1 MRRKTIVIT
10 YALAFSLLLSG
21 CGAGLNAATTK
32 ITRVTDGSEITIR
45 ENGSEIRVVNLT
57 LVDTED
63 GAAVV
68 VAMIVNQGTDSDQ
81 LLGFS
86 VQGVQATLTGET
98 ELLPNKPLFFEG
110 EQANA
115 KAVFLGANPKPGT
128 HVTVSIGFAKAGF
141 VTADVIIRD
150 KRDDFKN
157 VISGTPLTS
166 ADTAATA
173 DTATVTE

>member
-1 MRRKTIVIT
+1 MRRKTIVISS
-10 YALAFSLLLSG
+10 ALAFSLLLSG
-21 CGAGLNAATTK
+21 CGAGQNAATRMV
-32 ITRVTDGSEITIR
+32 TRVTDGNEITIR

-63 GAAVV
+63 GAAVI
-68 VAMIVNQGTDSDQ
+68 VATIINQGAEPDQ

-86 VQGVQATLTGET
+86 VQGVQATLSGEVL
-98 ELLPNKPLFFEG
+98 LLPNKPLFFEG

-128 HVTVSIGFAKAGF
+128 HVTISLGFAKAGF
-141 VTADVIIRD
+141 VTAEVIIRD

-157 VISGTPLTS
+157 VISGAVLT
-166 ADTAATA
+166 TV

>member
-1 MRRKTIVIT
+1 MRRNSIVIT
-10 YALAFSLLLSG
+10 SALAFSLLLTG

-32 ITRVTDGSEITIR
+32 ISRVTDGNEITIR

-57 LVDTED
+57 LVDTQD

-68 VAMIVNQGTDSDQ
+68 VATIINQGAESDQ

-98 ELLPNKPLFFEG
+98 MLLPNKPLFFEG

-115 KAVFLGANPKPGT
+115 KAVFSGANAKPGT
-128 HVTVSIGFAKAGF
+128 HVTVSLGFTKAGF
-141 VTADVIIRD
+141 VSAEVIIRD

-157 VISGTPLTS
+157 VISGAEL
-166 ADTAATA
+166 ATA

>member
-1 MRRKTIVIT
+1 MRRTSIVIT
-10 YALAFSLLLSG
+10 SALAFSLLLSG
-21 CGAGLNAATTK
+21 CGAGQTAATRM
-32 ITRVTDGSEITIR
+32 ITRVTDGQEITIK

-68 VAMIVNQGTDSDQ
+68 VANIINQGTESDQ

-98 ELLPNKPLFFEG
+98 TLLPNKPLFFEG

-115 KAVFLGANPKPGT
+115 KAVFPGANPKPGT
-128 HVTVSIGFAKAGF
+128 HVTISLGFAKAGF
-141 VTADVIIRD
+141 VTAEVIIRD
-150 KRDDFKN
+150 KRDAFKN
-157 VISGTPLTS
+157 VISG
-166 ADTAATA
+166 ATLA
-173 DTATVTE
+173 TVDTATVTE

>member
-10 YALAFSLLLSG
+10 TALAFSLLLSG

-32 ITRVTDGSEITIR
+32 ISRVTDGNEITIR

-57 LVDTED
+57 LVDTQD
-63 GAAVV
+63 GAAVI
-68 VAMIVNQGTDSDQ
+68 VATIINQGAEPDQ

-86 VQGVQATLTGET
+86 VQGVQATLSGEVL
-98 ELLPNKPLFFEG
+98 LLPNKPLFFEG

-128 HVTVSIGFAKAGF
+128 HVTISIGFAKAGF
-141 VTADVIIRD
+141 VTAEVIIRD

-157 VISGTPLTS
+157 VISGAKLT
-166 ADTAATA
+166 TA

>member
-1 MRRKTIVIT
+1 MRRKSIVIT
-10 YALAFSLLLSG
+10 SALAFSLLLSG
-21 CGAGLNAATTK
+21 CGAGQNAATRM
-32 ITRVTDGSEITIR
+32 ITRVTDGTEITIK

-68 VAMIVNQGTDSDQ
+68 VATIVNQGTEPDQ

-86 VQGVQATLTGET
+86 VQGVQAALSGET
-98 ELLPNKPLFFEG
+98 MLLPNKPLFFEG

-115 KAVFLGANPKPGT
+115 KAVFTGANPKPGT
-128 HVTVSIGFAKAGF
+128 HVTVSLGFARAGF
-141 VTADVIIRD
+141 VSAEVIIRD

-157 VISGTPLTS
+157 VVSGAKLAST
-166 ADTAATA
+166 
-173 DTATVTE
+173 DTATATG

>member
-1 MRRKTIVIT
+1 MRRKSIVIT
-10 YALAFSLLLSG
+10 SALAFSLLLSG
-21 CGAGLNAATTK
+21 CGAGQNAATTK
-32 ITRVTDGSEITIR
+32 ITRVTDGNEITIR

-57 LVDTED
+57 LVDTAD

-68 VAMIVNQGTDSDQ
+68 VATIINQGAESDQ

-86 VQGVQATLTGET
+86 VQGVQATLSGEST
-98 ELLPNKPLFFEG
+98 LLPNKPLFFEG

-128 HVTVSIGFAKAGF
+128 HVKVSIGFAKAGF
-141 VTADVIIRD
+141 VSADVIIRD

-157 VISGTPLTS
+157 VISGATLV
-166 ADTAATA
+166 TA
-173 DTATVTE
+173 DTTTATATATE

>member
-115 KAVFLGANPKPGT
+115 KAVFPGANPKPGT

-157 VISGTPLTS
+157 VISGAPLAS
-166 ADTAATA
+166 ADTADTA

>member
-10 YALAFSLLLSG
+10 SALAFSLLMSG
-21 CGAGLNAATTK
+21 CGAGQTAATRM
-32 ITRVTDGSEITIR
+32 ITRVTDGQEITIK

-57 LVDTED
+57 LVDTGD

-68 VAMIVNQGTDSDQ
+68 VATIINQGTESDQ

-86 VQGVQATLTGET
+86 VQGVQATLSGEVV
-98 ELLPNKPLFFEG
+98 LLPNKPLFFEG

-115 KAVFLGANPKPGT
+115 KAVFAGANPKPGT
-128 HVTVSIGFAKAGF
+128 HVTVSLGFAKAGF
-141 VTADVIIRD
+141 VNAEVIIRD

-157 VISGTPLTS
+157 VISGAVLT
-166 ADTAATA
+166 TA

>member
-1 MRRKTIVIT
+1 MRRTSIVIT
-10 YALAFSLLLSG
+10 SALAFSLLLSG
-21 CGAGLNAATTK
+21 CGAGQNAATRM
-32 ITRVTDGSEITIR
+32 ITRVTDGQEITIK

-57 LVDTED
+57 LVDTGD

-68 VAMIVNQGTDSDQ
+68 VATIINQGTEVDQ

-86 VQGVQATLTGET
+86 VQGVQATLSGET
-98 ELLPNKPLFFEG
+98 ALLPNEPLFFEG

-115 KAVFLGANPKPGT
+115 KAVFPGANPKPGT
-128 HVTVSIGFAKAGF
+128 HVTVSLGFAKAGF
-141 VTADVIIRD
+141 VTAEVIIRD

-157 VISGTPLTS
+157 VISGVKL
-166 ADTAATA
+166 ATA

>member
-1 MRRKTIVIT
+1 MRRTSIVI
-10 YALAFSLLLSG
+10 ASAIAFSLLLTG
-21 CGAGLNAATTK
+21 CGAGLNAATRNL
-32 ITRVTDGSEITIR
+32 TRVTDGTEITIK

-57 LVDTED
+57 LVDTGD

-68 VAMIVNQGTDSDQ
+68 VATIINQGTEVDE

-98 ELLPNKPLFFEG
+98 VLLPNKPLFFEG

-115 KAVFLGANPKPGT
+115 KAVFLGANPKAGT
-128 HVTVSIGFAKAGF
+128 NVSVSLGFAKAGF
-141 VTADVIIRD
+141 VSADVIIRD

-157 VISGTPLTS
+157 VISGAKLETTE
-166 ADTAATA
+166 TATA
-173 DTATVTE
+173 TN

>member
-1 MRRKTIVIT
+1 MRRKSIVIT
-10 YALAFSLLLSG
+10 SALAFSVLLSG
-21 CGAGLNAATTK
+21 CGAGQNAATTK
-32 ITRVTDGSEITIR
+32 IARVTDGNEITIR

-57 LVDTED
+57 LVDTAD

-68 VAMIVNQGTDSDQ
+68 VATIVNQGSEPDQ

-86 VQGVQATLTGET
+86 VQGVQATLSGESA
-98 ELLPNKPLFFEG
+98 LLPNKPLFFEG

-128 HVTVSIGFAKAGF
+128 HVKVSIGFAKAGF
-141 VTADVIIRD
+141 VSADVIIRD

-157 VISGTPLTS
+157 VISGATLV
-166 ADTAATA
+166 TA
-173 DTATVTE
+173 DTTTATATATE

>member
-1 MRRKTIVIT
+1 M
-10 YALAFSLLLSG
+10 
-21 CGAGLNAATTK
+21 
-32 ITRVTDGSEITIR
+32 ITRVTDGTEITVR

-57 LVDTED
+57 LVDTGD

-68 VAMIVNQGTDSDQ
+68 VATIINQGTQPDQ

-86 VQGVQATLTGET
+86 VQGVQATLSGET
-98 ELLPNKPLFFEG
+98 ALLRNKPLFFEG

-115 KAVFLGANPKPGT
+115 KAVFPGANPKPGT

-141 VTADVIIRD
+141 VSADAIIRD

-157 VISGTPLTS
+157 VISGAKL
-166 ADTAATA
+166 ATA
-173 DTATVTE
+173 DTATVTATE

>member
-1 MRRKTIVIT
+1 MRRKSIVIT
-10 YALAFSLLLSG
+10 SALAFSLLLSG
-21 CGAGLNAATTK
+21 CGAGQNAATTK
-32 ITRVTDGSEITIR
+32 ITRVTDGNEITIR

-57 LVDTED
+57 LVDTAD

-68 VAMIVNQGTDSDQ
+68 VATIINQGAESDQ

-86 VQGVQATLTGET
+86 VQGVQAALSGEST
-98 ELLPNKPLFFEG
+98 LLPNKPLFFEG

-128 HVTVSIGFAKAGF
+128 HVKVSIGFAKAGF
-141 VTADVIIRD
+141 VSADVIIRD

-157 VISGTPLTS
+157 VISGATLV
-166 ADTAATA
+166 TA
-173 DTATVTE
+173 DTTTATATATE

>member
-1 MRRKTIVIT
+1 MRRTSIVIT
-10 YALAFSLLLSG
+10 SALALSLLLSG
-21 CGAGLNAATTK
+21 CGAGQNAATRM
-32 ITRVTDGSEITIR
+32 ITRVTDGQEITVK

-68 VAMIVNQGTDSDQ
+68 VATIVNQGTEPDQ
-81 LLGFS
+81 LLGIS
-86 VQGVQATLTGET
+86 VQGVEANLTGET
-98 ELLPNKPLFFEG
+98 VLLPNKPLFFEG

-115 KAVFLGANPKPGT
+115 KAVFPGANPQAGT
-128 HVTVSIGFAKAGF
+128 HVKLSLGFAKAGF
-141 VTADVIIRD
+141 VSADVIIRD

-157 VISGTPLTS
+157 VISGAKLS
-166 ADTAATA
+166 TA

>member
-1 MRRKTIVIT
+1 MRRTPIVI
-10 YALAFSLLLSG
+10 ASAIAFSLLLTG
-21 CGAGLNAATTK
+21 CGAGLNAATRNL
-32 ITRVTDGSEITIR
+32 TRVTDGTEITIK

-57 LVDTED
+57 LVDTGD

-68 VAMIVNQGTDSDQ
+68 VATIINQGTEPDE

-98 ELLPNKPLFFEG
+98 VLLPNKPLFFEG

-115 KAVFLGANPKPGT
+115 KAVFLTANPQAGT
-128 HVTVSIGFAKAGF
+128 NVSVSLGFAKAGF
-141 VTADVIIRD
+141 VSADVIIRD

-157 VISGTPLTS
+157 VISGAKLETTE
-166 ADTAATA
+166 TATA
-173 DTATVTE
+173 TK